1 MAFSYFP
8 HTEDDIRTMLERIGV
23 GSLEELYSDV
33 PQDVIY
39 RKEYE
44 LPDAMSEHE
53 VRQYFDGLASQNRRM
68 TCLCGLGAYDHY
80 CPAVIPYIISRAE
93 FLTAYTP
100 YQPEVSQGTLR
111 YIFEYQSMIT
121 ELTGMD
127 CANASMYDG
136 ATAAAEAVMMAMA
149 STKKKTRVLLSE
161 GLLPQVTSVVE
172 TYAKF
177 NGISLSYVPCL
188 DGSTSYGA
196 LLAELAVG
204 DVAGVLVPGINKYGI
219 IEDLTGF
226 ADAVHAQK
234 GLLIMYSDP
243 SSLAVIKTPGE
254 WGADIV
260 CGDGQSLGV
269 PLCFGGP
276 YVGFLACRKDY
287 LRKLPGRIVGATRDV
302 DGKRAYVLTLQ
313 AREQHIRREKATSNI
328 CSNQSL
334 MALYVTVYLSL
345 MGPEGLKRVNDLS
358 YGGAH
363 YLHDRLLET
372 GLFEEAFDKPFLKE
386 FTLKSVVPAPI
397 LQEVLCNE
405 GIFACVEVEDS
416 LVNFCVTE
424 KHSKEDLDRVID
436 ILGEFV
442 ISNIVSDISSAS
454 SDIPSASS
462 DLPSA
467 SSDITSASS
476 VISSERS
483 ESRNLLPKE
492 DQQ

>member
-1 MAFSYFP
+1 MAFAYFP
-8 HTEDDIRTMLERIGV
+8 HTEDDIRQMLDRIGV

-33 PQDVIY
+33 PGDVIF
-39 RKEYE
+39 REE
-44 LPDAMSEHE
+44 FDLPEAMSELE
-53 VRQYFDGLASQNRRM
+53 VRQYFEGLAEYNTSLF
-68 TCLCGLGAYDHY
+68 CLCGLGAYDHY
-80 CPAVIPYIISRAE
+80 SPAVIPHIISRSE

-127 CANASMYDG
+127 CTNASMYDG

-149 STKKKTRVLLSE
+149 STKKKTRVLVSE
-161 GLLPQVTSVVE
+161 GLLPQVVKVVK

-177 NGISLSYVPCL
+177 NGIQLGFIPCR
-188 DGSTSYGA
+188 DGQTSYGA
-196 LLAELAVG
+196 LAAELAAG
-204 DVAGVLVPGINKYGI
+204 DVAGVLVPGINRYGV

-226 ADAVHAQK
+226 AGAVHAQK
-234 GLLIMYSDP
+234 GLLMVYSDP

-254 WGADIV
+254 WGADIC
-260 CGDGQSLGV
+260 CGDSQSLGV

-276 YVGFLACRKDY
+276 YVGFLACRKEHV
-287 LRKLPGRIVGATRDV
+287 RKLPGRIVGATKDV

-334 MALYVTVYLSL
+334 MALYVTVYMSL
-345 MGPEGLKRVNDLS
+345 MGPEGLRKVNELS

-372 GLFEEAFDKPFLKE
+372 GLFERAFDKPFLKE
-386 FTLKSVVPAPI
+386 FTLKAKVPAQKI
-397 LQEVLCNE
+397 QDALMLIGVF
-405 GIFACVEVEDS
+405 GAVEMEDG

-424 KHSKEDLDRVID
+424 KVSKENID
-436 ILGEFV
+436 AVVDYL
-442 ISNIVSDISSAS
+442 
-454 SDIPSASS
+454 
-462 DLPSA
+462 
-467 SSDITSASS
+467 
-476 VISSERS
+476 
-483 ESRNLLPKE
+483 KE
-492 DQQ
+492 LEA

>member
-1 MAFSYFP
+1 MAFAYFP
-8 HTEDDIRTMLERIGV
+8 HTEDDIRQMLDRIGV
-23 GSLEELYSDV
+23 GSLEDLYSDV

-39 RKEYE
+39 RKEYD

-53 VRQYFDGLASQNRRM
+53 VRQYFEELAEQN
-68 TCLCGLGAYDHY
+68 TNLFCLCGLGAYDHY
-80 CPAVIPYIISRAE
+80 SPAVIPHIISRSE

-127 CANASMYDG
+127 CTNASMYDG

-161 GLLPQVTSVVE
+161 GLLPQVVKVVK

-177 NGISLSYVPCL
+177 KGIDVTMVPCL
-188 DGSTSYGA
+188 DGATSYGA
-196 LLAELAVG
+196 LVAELAAG

-219 IEDLTGF
+219 IEDFTGF

-234 GLLIMYSDP
+234 GLFMVYSDP
-243 SSLAVIKTPGE
+243 SSLAVIKTPAE
-254 WGADIV
+254 WGADVV
-260 CGDGQSLGV
+260 CGDSQSLGV
-269 PLCFGGP
+269 PLCYGGP
-276 YVGFLACRKDY
+276 YVGFLACTKEHV
-287 LRKLPGRIVGATRDV
+287 RKLPGRIVGATKDV

-334 MALYVTVYLSL
+334 MALYVTVYMSL
-345 MGPEGLKRVNDLS
+345 MGPEGLREVNELCF
-358 YGGAH
+358 GGAR

-372 GLFEEAFDKPFLKE
+372 GLFEKAFDKPFLKE
-386 FTLKSVVPAPI
+386 FTLKTLVPAEKI
-397 LQEVLCNE
+397 QDALMLIGVF
-405 GIFACVEVEDS
+405 GAVEVEPG

-424 KHSKEDLDRVID
+424 KVSKENID
-436 ILGEFV
+436 AVVGYL
-442 ISNIVSDISSAS
+442 
-454 SDIPSASS
+454 
-462 DLPSA
+462 
-467 SSDITSASS
+467 
-476 VISSERS
+476 
-483 ESRNLLPKE
+483 KE
-492 DQQ
+492 LEA

>member
-1 MAFSYFP
+1 MAFAYFP
-8 HTEDDIRTMLERIGV
+8 HTEDDIRQMLDRIGV
-23 GSLEELYSDV
+23 RSLEDLYSDV

-44 LPDAMSEHE
+44 LPDSMSELE
-53 VRQYFDGLASQNRRM
+53 VRKYFEGLAAQNRQLL
-68 TCLCGLGAYDHY
+68 CLCGLGAYDHHS
-80 CPAVIPYIISRAE
+80 PAVIPQIISRSE

-127 CANASMYDG
+127 CTNASMYDG
-136 ATAAAEAVMMAMA
+136 ATAAAEAMMMAMA
-149 STKKKTRVLLSE
+149 STKKKTRVLVSE
-161 GLLPQVTSVVE
+161 SLLPQVIKVVK

-177 NGISLSYVPCL
+177 NGVQLGFIPCQ
-188 DGSTSYGA
+188 DGQTSYGA
-196 LLAELAVG
+196 LLAELAAG
-204 DVAGVLVPGINKYGI
+204 DVAGVLVPGINKYGV

-234 GLLIMYSDP
+234 GLLMVYSDP
-243 SSLAVIKTPGE
+243 SSLAVIRTPAQ

-260 CGDGQSLGV
+260 CGDSQTLGV

-276 YVGFLACRKDY
+276 YVGFLACTRDHV
-287 LRKLPGRIVGATRDV
+287 RKLPGRIVGATKDV

-334 MALYVTVYLSL
+334 MALYVTVYMSL
-345 MGPEGLKRVNDLS
+345 MGPEGLRQVNELS

-372 GLFEEAFDKPFLKE
+372 GLFAKAFDKPFLKE
-386 FTLKSVVPAPI
+386 FTLKSLVPAADVQNA
-397 LQEVLCNE
+397 LLEAGVF
-405 GIFACVEVEDS
+405 GAVEIEDG

-424 KHSKEDLDRVID
+424 KASKEDLDKV
-436 ILGEFV
+436 V
-442 ISNIVSDISSAS
+442 
-454 SDIPSASS
+454 
-462 DLPSA
+462 
-467 SSDITSASS
+467 S
-476 VISSERS
+476 VI
-483 ESRNLLPKE
+483 KE
-492 DQQ
+492 VKS

>member
-8 HTEDDIRTMLERIGV
+8 HTEDDIKSMLERIGV
-23 GSLEELYSDV
+23 ESLEDLYSDV

-39 RKEYE
+39 RKEYD
-44 LPDAMSEHE
+44 LPDAMSEHQ
-53 VRQYFDGLASQNRRM
+53 VRQYFDFLASQNQKM
-68 TCLCGLGAYDHY
+68 TCICGLGAYDHY
-80 CPAVIPYIISRAE
+80 SPSVIPYITSRAE

-111 YIFEYQSMIT
+111 YIFEYQSMIA

-127 CANASMYDG
+127 CVNASMYDG
-136 ATAAAEAVMMAMA
+136 ATAAAEAVMMSVAC
-149 STKKKTRVLLSE
+149 TKKKTRVLLSE
-161 GLLPQVTSVVE
+161 GLLPQVMMVVE
-172 TYAKF
+172 TYARF
-177 NGISLSYVPCL
+177 NGIELGYIPCA
-188 DGSTSYGA
+188 DGATSYGA

-204 DVAGVLVPGINKYGI
+204 DVAGVLVPGINKFGV

-226 ADAVHAQK
+226 ADAAHAQK
-234 GLLIMYSDP
+234 GLLMVYSDP

-276 YVGFLACRKDY
+276 YVGFLACLKDHV
-287 LRKLPGRIVGATRDV
+287 RKLPGRIVGATRDV

-334 MALYVTVYLSL
+334 MALYVTVYMSL
-345 MGPEGLKRVNDLS
+345 MGPEGLRRVNELS

-363 YLHDRLLET
+363 YLHDRLVAT
-372 GLFEEAFDKPFLKE
+372 GLFEKAFDKPFLKE
-386 FTLKSVVPAPI
+386 FTLKSVLPAAI
-397 LQEVLCNE
+397 LQEILCSE
-405 GIFACVEVEDS
+405 GIFAGVEVEEG

-424 KHSKEDLDRVID
+424 KHSKEELDRVVD
-436 ILGEFV
+436 IILSFV
-442 ISNIVSDISSAS
+442 ASN
-454 SDIPSASS
+454 
-462 DLPSA
+462 
-467 SSDITSASS
+467 ASS
-476 VISSERS
+476 VISSEYS
-483 ESRNLLPKE
+483 ESGNPSTKE
-492 DQQ
+492 E